1 VKWIKPKLSERS
13 QLKHIMDPR
22 LEGKYPPILASR
34 MALIAVPCLCDEP
47 QFRPSMKE
55 VSDML
60 EGIVKSQE
68 TKKM

>member
-1 VKWIKPKLSERS
+1 
-13 QLKHIMDPR
+13 
-22 LEGKYPPILASR
+22 
-34 MALIAVPCLCDEP
+34 MALIAVPCLCDEA

>member
-1 VKWIKPKLSERS
+1 
-13 QLKHIMDPR
+13 
-22 LEGKYPPILASR
+22 